1 MAVAEQHPQRIVVS
15 NLGDMAY
22 EGAYSDFSVHG
33 FIEWWRDEDELGN
46 TAPARHAY
54 RGVGEDEESKTNPS
68 RTVPSASASLESL
81 SANKIFR
88 VVFGIATV
96 WLPPAYKILSESNKA
111 EESSPGFPLR
121 ASVHG
126 VGELAPGLW

>member
-1 MAVAEQHPQRIVVS
+1 MMSFAIVCAPMEK
-15 NLGDMAY
+15 LGM
-22 EGAYSDFSVHG
+22 SCC
-33 FIEWWRDEDELGN
+33 
-46 TAPARHAY
+46 TPARHAY
-54 RGVGEDEESKTNPS
+54 GGVGEDEEGKTNPS
-68 RTVPSASASLESL
+68 KTVPSATALLESL